1 MSAVQPGETDDE
13 DDGRRQPARWSTLN
27 GVAQEM
33 TEAIEYGTEVQFV
46 LKLYPRDA
54 DNGGIVGQWKIP
66 AMADK
71 LATAAEA
78 GERMWKLA
86 SANGCREI
94 EHYTIDS

>member
-1 MSAVQPGETDDE
+1 MPVMSAVQPGETDDE

-27 GVAQEM
+27 GVVQEM
-33 TEAIEYGTEVQFV
+33 TEAIKHGTEVQFM

-71 LATAAEA
+71 
-78 GERMWKLA
+78 RMWKLA
-86 SANGCREI
+86 SVNGCREI
-94 EHYTIDS
+94 DRYTIDQ